1 MDKEEVHIYNEYELA
16 IKENESLP
24 SAMTFMDLEG
34 IVLSEISQRKTK
46 CHDFTYM
53 WNLKNKINKQVDQKQ
68 THKYREHFDGCQL
81 KDGLGGW
88 MKKVKG

>member
-34 IVLSEISQRKTK
+34 IVLSEISQTEN
-46 CHDFTYM
+46 D
-53 WNLKNKINKQVDQKQ
+53 
-68 THKYREHFDGCQL
+68 KYHMISLTCGT
-81 KDGLGGW
+81 
-88 MKKVKG
+88 